1 MTPMPSAAN
10 ITDLLEAEL
19 ALVKQAGMNK
29 IGRFFSMGEF
39 VLKHGREFTP
49 SRTLPKGVRLGKL
62 GHCFENAAKLAMDR
76 ACYTYCEGYAMGIIP
91 VLHAWCVD
99 EQGTVVD
106 PTWTRGGMEDIG
118 MVYFGVPFST
128 KYLIQHLYEHEK
140 YGLIDAWEAR
150 WPLLRIE
157 SSEFLHPK
165 LAHDKPAIH

>member
-1 MTPMPSAAN
+1 MTAMPTAAN

-19 ALVKQAGMNK
+19 ALVKQAGMNR

-49 SRTLPKGVRLGKL
+49 SRTLPKDMRLGKL
-62 GHCFENAAKLAMDR
+62 GHCFENAAKLAIDR

-99 EQGTVVD
+99 ENGVVVD
-106 PTWTRGGMEDIG
+106 PTWTRGNLEALG
-118 MVYFGVPFST
+118 MVYFGVAFNT
-128 KYLIQHLYEHEK
+128 KYLIHHLCEHEK

-157 SSEFLHPK
+157 PSEFLHPK
-165 LAHDKPAIH
+165 FAHDKPAIH